1 MSDTVRVALLFDDEN
16 LAAPLRQALGEGG
29 AQIVHEGSLSGAS
42 RATLLHSD
50 ADVLVVNLHDDD
62 DALGMLEEIIDGER
76 PRVVFNDAAASE
88 HLEGW
93 DRARWARH
101 LAAKVLAQADV
112 DPPRPQS
119 APPLAAAPRA
129 TDDDRRVGSSSAAP
143 MTVGEESENLAAELE
158 RLLAAERQAPPPSS
172 DTPLPLPAPLALDD
186 GEAMMRS
193 SDALELSATLT
204 DELTG
209 LLADD
214 GGAPLE
220 EQVARGPAQA
230 PPVPAEAMFA
240 WDARPL
246 EPEPAAPTVTS
257 APGQSS
263 VPAAPPQAIESPRF
277 ALDHLQLVALD
288 DEASQPVQR
297 AAAPSEDR
305 AVRQAPAEWGLLDI
319 DAAPSPSTPVVSR
332 VGDLAL
338 EQASTLELSAPTVD
352 NATPSLPSGLSLEL
366 VSLGE
371 SDELPAP
378 NRPAHYEMVLDT
390 EAAALRWLV
399 VLGAAADAT
408 PAVAAFLAALPTT
421 LPVLLVHTQ
430 HHQDSPALL
439 RELSASSALPV
450 RLASHGSH
458 AARGEVLLVPT
469 GQRLCL
475 RRDGRIELQPAPDAQ
490 PSIDESFSMAAQV
503 FGAAALAIVFSGRG
517 NDAVAG
523 AQAVHD
529 RGGRVWVEQGLQASG
544 VDMVS
549 GVQAERLA
557 GFAGT
562 AAQLAA
568 RLVEEYA
575 MEIR

>member
-29 AQIVHEGSLSGAS
+29 AQIVHEGPLSGTS
-42 RATLLHSD
+42 RATLVHSG

-62 DALGMLEEIIDGER
+62 DALAMLDEIIDGER

-112 DPPRPQS
+112 DPPRPQA
-119 APPLAAAPRA
+119 APSLATAPRA
-129 TDDDRRVGSSSAAP
+129 TGDDRRAGPAPAAP
-143 MTVGEESENLAAELE
+143 LTAGEESENLAAELE
-158 RLLAAERQAPPPSS
+158 RLLAAERHEPSPSS
-172 DTPLPLPAPLALDD
+172 DTLLPPLAPLVLDD

-193 SDALELSATLT
+193 DDALKLTATLS
-204 DELTG
+204 DELAG

-214 GGAPLE
+214 GGKPEEEDARRTAPT
-220 EQVARGPAQA
+220 
-230 PPVPAEAMFA
+230 PPVSAEAVFA
-240 WDARPL
+240 WDARSL
-246 EPEPAAPTVTS
+246 EPEPAASMATS

-263 VPAAPPQAIESPRF
+263 VPAAPAQAIESPRF

-288 DEASQPVQR
+288 EPSQPAPRV
-297 AAAPSEDR
+297 AAPTEDH

-319 DAAPSPSTPVVSR
+319 DAPPPSTPAVSA
-332 VGDLAL
+332 VGGSAL
-338 EQASTLELSAPTVD
+338 EQVSALELAAPTVD
-352 NATPSLPSGLSLEL
+352 DATSPLHSGLSLEL

-371 SDELPAP
+371 SDELPAS
-378 NRPAHYEMVLDT
+378 NRPTHYEMVLDT

-399 VLGAAADAT
+399 VLGAASDAT
-408 PAVAAFLAALPTT
+408 PAVAAFLAALPTA

-430 HHQDSPALL
+430 HHEDSQALL
-439 RELSASSALPV
+439 RELSASSVLPV

-458 AARGEVLLVPT
+458 AARGEVLLVPP

-475 RRDGRIELQPAPDAQ
+475 RRDGRIELQPAPEAQ

-529 RGGRVWVEQGLQASG
+529 RGGRVWVEQAPQAPG
-544 VDMVS
+544 VDMVA

-562 AAQLAA
+562 AAELAA
-568 RLVEEYA
+568 RLAEEYA
-575 MEIR
+575 MDIR